1 MVTRRHPDPACDH
14 APVTTARE
22 RAAWARH
29 AEQAI
34 DDAGLRAGG
43 ARRAVVDLLAEQ
55 DCCLSAQEIRDALV
69 AAPGATPGMA
79 SVYRALDTLTDLH
92 LVHKVDLGGA
102 VARYEP
108 AHPDG
113 EHHHHAVCRACGAVV
128 AIEDDDLERALH
140 GLADRI
146 AFQVDAHDITL
157 HGRCA
162 ACAAGKTPRRSR

>member
-1 MVTRRHPDPACDH
+1 M
-14 APVTTARE
+14 TTARE

-43 ARRAVVDLLAEQ
+43 ARRAVVDLLAKQ

-69 AAPGATPGMA
+69 GAPGATPGMA

-113 EHHHHAVCRACGAVV
+113 DHHHHAVCRDCGAVLP
-128 AIEDDDLERALH
+128 IEDDAVERAIH
-140 GLADRI
+140 EMADRLS
-146 AFQVDAHDITL
+146 FQVDAHDITL
-157 HGRCA
+157 HGHCARCVR
-162 ACAAGKTPRRSR
+162 TTRSPHRHR

>member
-1 MVTRRHPDPACDH
+1 MVTRRYPDPAFDH

-22 RAAWARH
+22 RAAWGRH

-34 DDAGLRAGG
+34 GYAGLRAGG
-43 ARRAVVDLLAEQ
+43 ARRAVVELLVKQ
-55 DCCLSAQEIRDALV
+55 DCCLSARGIRSAQV

-79 SVYRALDTLTDLH
+79 SVYRALDALTDLH

-113 EHHHHAVCRACGAVV
+113 EHHHHAVCRDCGAVV
-128 AIEDDDLERALH
+128 AIEDDALEWAVHR
-140 GLADRI
+140 LADRI
-146 AFQVDAHDITL
+146 AYQVVAHDITL